1 MTVPDQIKEYIDSQ
15 AESKRVDMLFLH
27 NLITKSKPSPK
38 LWFLD
43 GRNSENKVVS
53 NPNIGYGMLTMKYT
67 NGSTREFYQLGLS
80 ANQTGIS
87 IYVMGVDDKKLLAD
101 KFGKRLGKAT
111 VTGYCIKFKSL
122 KDLDAKV
129 LEELVKFALAKK

>member
-1 MTVPDQIKEYIDSQ
+1 
-15 AESKRVDMLFLH
+15 MLFLH